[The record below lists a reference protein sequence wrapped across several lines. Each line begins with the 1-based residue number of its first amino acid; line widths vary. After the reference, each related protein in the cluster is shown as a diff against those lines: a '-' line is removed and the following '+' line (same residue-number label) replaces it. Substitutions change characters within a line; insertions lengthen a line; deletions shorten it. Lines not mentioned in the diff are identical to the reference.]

1 MTWKDVDFVRE
12 TISTTHRL
20 DGFDAVVAAIGNG
33 TPREQHSFAWA
44 LDDSTA
50 ALRSE
55 ANERGLP
62 GLAPPI
68 ADALERVDL
77 GEEDE
82 FSTAPM
88 RFLLDAFV
96 EATDRRTASARS
108 GVHP

>member
-1 MTWKDVDFVRE
+1 MTWKDVDFDRE

-33 TPREQHSFAWA
+33 TPRERHSFAWA

-62 GLAPPI
+62 GLTRI

-82 FSTAPM
+82 F
-88 RFLLDAFV
+88 
-96 EATDRRTASARS
+96 
-108 GVHP
+108 